1 MALQPLTQLPELS
14 GHCEELL
21 SAVTQ
26 KKPRRKNRPV
36 QMVEEISRFE
46 QDIQNSEQLVDAT
59 LAGFVEFV
67 REAGQDDDTAHK
79 FDEWTA
85 EFDLAQ
91 TLAMCEEKMI
101 PGLKEHAAILRKVV
115 KGWKRQAKAGVVE
128 PDLPPKLAKRVK
140 RLDARVKELAA
151 EITKKHD
158 NDLVARLLIRVAN
171 HRPLSAAEKI
181 RLSYAA
187 MINVT
192 VVNQPSLRRSDWY
205 GDDGR

>member
-36 QMVEEISRFE
+36 QLAENISRFE

-115 KGWKRQAKAGVVE
+115 KGWNRRAKAGEVE

-171 HRPLSAAEKI
+171 HRPLSAPEKI

>member
-36 QMVEEISRFE
+36 QLAENISRFE

-67 REAGQDDDTAHK
+67 REAGQDDDTAHN

-115 KGWKRQAKAGVVE
+115 KGWNRRAKAGEVE